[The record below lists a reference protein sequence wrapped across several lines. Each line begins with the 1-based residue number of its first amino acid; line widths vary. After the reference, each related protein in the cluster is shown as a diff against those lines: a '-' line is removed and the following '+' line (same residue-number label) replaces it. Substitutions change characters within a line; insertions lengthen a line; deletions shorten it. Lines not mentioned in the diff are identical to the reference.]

1 MAKPEWGTKHLC
13 NSCSK
18 PFYDMQRKPI
28 ICPVCNVEHVPEK
41 LLKSRKVS
49 SAKAS
54 VKPVVVPVA
63 TNSSEDEEDDGNEHV
78 GTSVETDDD
87 GDDEDISSVV
97 TNKPTIEDR

>member
-1 MAKPEWGTKHLC
+1 MAKPEWGNKHLC

-18 PFYDMQRKPI
+18 PFYDMKRKPI
-28 ICPVCNVEHVPEK
+28 ICPVCGVEHVPEK

-49 SAKAS
+49 PAKSAP
-54 VKPVVVPVA
+54 VKPVVP
-63 TNSSEDEEDDGNEHV
+63 TSEGADSADDDEGHENV

-97 TNKPTIEDR
+97 SNKPTIEDR

>member
-1 MAKPEWGTKHLC
+1 MAKPEWGDKHLC

-18 PFYDMQRKPI
+18 PFYDMKRKPI
-28 ICPVCNVEHVPEK
+28 ICPVCGVEHVPEK
-41 LLKSRKVS
+41 LLKSRKIS
-49 SAKAS
+49 SAKSAP
-54 VKPVVVPVA
+54 VKPVVP
-63 TNSSEDEEDDGNEHV
+63 TNEDDEEHENV

>member
-1 MAKPEWGTKHLC
+1 MAKPEWGDKHLC

-18 PFYDMQRKPI
+18 PFYDMKRKPI
-28 ICPVCNVEHVPEK
+28 ICPVCGVEHVPEK
-41 LLKSRKVS
+41 LLKSRKIS
-49 SAKAS
+49 SAKSAP
-54 VKPVVVPVA
+54 VKPVVPTNEDA
-63 TNSSEDEEDDGNEHV
+63 TEDDEEHENV

>member
-1 MAKPEWGTKHLC
+1 MAKPEWGDKHLC

-18 PFYDMQRKPI
+18 PFYDMKRKPI
-28 ICPVCNVEHVPEK
+28 ICPVCGVEHVPEK

-49 SAKAS
+49 PAKAAP
-54 VKPVVVPVA
+54 VKAVDPI
-63 TNSSEDEEDDGNEHV
+63 DENAAEDDDGIEDV